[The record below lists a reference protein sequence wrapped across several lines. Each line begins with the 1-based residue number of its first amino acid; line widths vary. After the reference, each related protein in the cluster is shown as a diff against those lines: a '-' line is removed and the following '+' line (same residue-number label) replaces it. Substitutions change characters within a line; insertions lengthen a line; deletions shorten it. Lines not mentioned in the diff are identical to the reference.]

1 MRANKLGPYHRD
13 IWRITRCSVD
23 DAAKIEHI
31 MRDDVLHTVALD
43 WLSAV
48 EFERTARKAARLL
61 DANRADY
68 DEYFAGAR
76 AAFAQMKAAKAAG
89 S

>member
-1 MRANKLGPYHRD
+1 MSVKKLGPYCRK
-13 IWRITRCSVD
+13 IQRITNCSSG

-31 MRDDVLHTVALD
+31 MRDDILHTVALD

-48 EFERTARKAARLL
+48 EFHKAALEAARLL

-68 DEYFAGAR
+68 EKYFAATRVIFDEMKASR
-76 AAFAQMKAAKAAG
+76 AANT
-89 S
+89 